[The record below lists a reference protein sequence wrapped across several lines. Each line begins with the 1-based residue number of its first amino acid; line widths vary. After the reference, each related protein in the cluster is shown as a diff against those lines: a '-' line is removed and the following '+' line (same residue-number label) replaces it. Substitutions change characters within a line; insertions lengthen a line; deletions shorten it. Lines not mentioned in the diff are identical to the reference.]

1 MKDETA
7 EFFEIGNN
15 NNKKVLT
22 IAALFG
28 NKLFFKRDCGVA
40 FTLDSL
46 VVGVAP
52 RLTGVAGGMF
62 LSIYSGEI

>member
-1 MKDETA
+1 M
-7 EFFEIGNN
+7 
-15 NNKKVLT
+15 
-22 IAALFG
+22 
-28 NKLFFKRDCGVA
+28 A

-62 LSIYSGEI
+62 LSIYSGEIYGPHETLLLPEGVSSFGAAETEKKNQS

>member
-1 MKDETA
+1 MNDETA

-15 NNKKVLT
+15 NKKVLT
-22 IAALFG
+22 IALFG